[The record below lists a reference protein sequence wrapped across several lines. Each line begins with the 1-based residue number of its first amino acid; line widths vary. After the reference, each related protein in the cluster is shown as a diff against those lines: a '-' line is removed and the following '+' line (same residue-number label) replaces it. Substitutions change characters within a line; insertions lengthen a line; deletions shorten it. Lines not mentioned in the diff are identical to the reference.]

1 MSKVGNWLNEL
12 ADTVGRYI
20 SLETLDGMRR
30 EGRLSGINMR
40 SIKWNGKQVDILVD
54 LELNGDVY
62 DVVPLNRISFLE
74 EVR

>member
-40 SIKWNGKQVDILVD
+40 SIKWNGRPVDILVE

>member
-30 EGRLSGINMR
+30 EGRLSSINMR
-40 SIKWNGKQVDILVD
+40 SIKWNGRSVDVLVE